1 MLRFTTEERAT
12 IRAEAEKLA
21 REMEAS
27 AATLT
32 EEEVQ
37 NLIQSPRGYF
47 LLARAL
53 ALAIVANDKLP
64 RRQQA
69 SSDQKDML
77 SMLLHGF
84 SGLGQIL
91 LAEALEQDAVER
103 RMVAANPRSGG

>member
-1 MLRFTTEERAT
+1 MLRFTTEERAA

-21 REMEAS
+21 GEMEAS

-32 EEEVQ
+32 EEEARS
-37 NLIQSPRGYF
+37 IMQSPRGYF

-53 ALAIVANDKLP
+53 ALAVVANDKLP

-69 SSDQKDML
+69 PSDRKDML
-77 SMLLHGF
+77 SMLLRGF

-91 LAEALEQDAVER
+91 LAQVLEQEIFGR
-103 RMVAANPRSGG
+103 RCGG